1 MSENLNRDKVLYLLD
16 ELGSDDDT
24 EVLQAAKELKN
35 NLATAGVTWDDL
47 LLPYEENENLESSPV
62 SSTED
67 GSQSPKSGNLV
78 FLILQM
84 TQTIA
89 LIDDLLSDSNRSE
102 EMREELKEYKTDIKE
117 GDFTQEDHQYI
128 RALHQRLNK

>member
-1 MSENLNRDKVLYLLD
+1 MKMKKISRYK
-16 ELGSDDDT
+16 
-24 EVLQAAKELKN
+24 QAKIFL
-35 NLATAGVTWDDL
+35 T
-47 LLPYEENENLESSPV
+47 
-62 SSTED
+62 
-67 GSQSPKSGNLV
+67 